1 MTIEP
6 EPANSKS
13 RDGQS
18 EVLAIVGVGLL
29 GGSVA
34 LAAKER
40 GIADRVIGIGR
51 NPERLQSAVD
61 AGVIDEFLIDLPEGN
76 APWTTVVIGT
86 PVDRIAED
94 VQRIAAVSRPGT
106 LITDVGSV
114 KGSICEAVQS
124 VGLPNGVSF
133 AGAHPLAG
141 SHKTGFEAAR
151 SNLFDEKVTVVM
163 SEPSADGAAAS
174 AIRSFWEQLGSRVI
188 EMSPAEH
195 DAALATTSHLPHV
208 TAAGL
213 AATFHLPHVTAAALA
228 ETLPQRFFPFAASG
242 FRDTTRIAA
251 GDPDLWV
258 AILLENAD
266 AVTESLV
273 AFSESFSKFQAAIEK
288 RDPDE
293 LKKLLQVAK
302 RNRDAL
308 DDRQPEILEHKLN
321 ADIR

>member
-6 EPANSKS
+6 EPVNSPS
-13 RDGQS
+13 HDDQNQ
-18 EVLAIVGVGLL
+18 VLAIVGVGLL

-34 LAAKER
+34 RAAKAR

-51 NPERLQSAVD
+51 NPERLQAAVD
-61 AGVIDEFLIDLPEGN
+61 AGVIDKFLTELPDRD

-86 PVDRIAED
+86 PVDRIAAD

-114 KGSICEAVQS
+114 KGSICEAVRAVS
-124 VGLPNGVSF
+124 LPDGVSF
-133 AGAHPLAG
+133 VGAHPLAG
-141 SHKTGFEAAR
+141 SHETGFEASRAD
-151 SNLFDEKVTVVM
+151 LFDGKVTVVTQDSAG
-163 SEPSADGAAAS
+163 SETANS
-174 AIRSFWEQLGSRVI
+174 AIRHFWEQLGSRVI
-188 EMSPAEH
+188 EMSPSEH

-208 TAAGL
+208 AASVL
-213 AATFHLPHVTAAALA
+213 SAVLPDEFRQL
-228 ETLPQRFFPFAASG
+228 AASG

-266 AVTESLV
+266 AVSASLA
-273 AFSESFSKFQAAIEK
+273 AFSESFAKFQAAIEN
-288 RDPDE
+288 RDAGE
-293 LKKLLQVAK
+293 LKNLLQLAK

-308 DDRQPEILEHKLN
+308 
-321 ADIR
+321 

>member
-1 MTIEP
+1 MTIET
-6 EPANSKS
+6 EPANSS
-13 RDGQS
+13 PSNDRNR
-18 EVLAIVGVGLL
+18 VLAVVGVGLL

-34 LAAKER
+34 LAAKQR
-40 GIADRVIGIGR
+40 GVADRVIGIGR

-61 AGVIDEFLIDLPEGN
+61 AGVIDEFLTELPEGD
-76 APWTTVVIGT
+76 APWATIVIGT

-124 VGLPNGVSF
+124 AGLPNGVSF
-133 AGAHPLAG
+133 VGAHPLAG
-141 SHKTGFEAAR
+141 SHETGFEAAR
-151 SNLFDEKVTVVM
+151 ANLFDGKVTVVTTNPAGG
-163 SEPSADGAAAS
+163 ESANS
-174 AIRSFWEQLGSRVI
+174 AISSFWEQLGSRVI

-208 TAAGL
+208 AASAL
-213 AATFHLPHVTAAALA
+213 AATLPEAFQQL
-228 ETLPQRFFPFAASG
+228 AASG
-242 FRDTTRIAA
+242 FRDTTRVAA

-258 AILLENAD
+258 AILLENAA
-266 AVTESLV
+266 AVSTSLD
-273 AFSESFSKFQAAIEK
+273 AFSQSFGKFRTAVEN
-288 RDPDE
+288 RDADE

-308 DDRQPEILEHKLN
+308 
-321 ADIR
+321 